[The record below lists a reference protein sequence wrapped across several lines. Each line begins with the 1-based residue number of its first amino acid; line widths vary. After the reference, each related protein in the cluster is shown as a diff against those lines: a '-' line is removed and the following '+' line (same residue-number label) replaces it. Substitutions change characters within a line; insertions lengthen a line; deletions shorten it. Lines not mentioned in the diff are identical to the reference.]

1 MEDDSTMSG
10 NTTNGASGDVSGA
23 YRIEKDSLGEV
34 QVPVDAWFGAQ
45 TARAIRNFPI
55 TGLRPH
61 PTLVRAT
68 VLVKRAAAEVNRD
81 LGQLDPERANAI
93 IAAAEKVLGG
103 EYLDQWRVDPIQAG
117 AGTSHN
123 MNTNEVLANLAND
136 SLGGK
141 RGEYKPVN
149 PNDHVNMA
157 QSTNDVF
164 PSAMRVASLLEM
176 GELYPALD
184 RLQKAFEAK
193 GKEFDHIVKSGRTH
207 LQDAVPIRLGQ
218 EFTAYSRTLA
228 RMGKKIRAASDAML
242 ELNLGAT
249 AAGTG
254 LNSDPRY
261 QKAVVAKLSELTGL
275 PLKPA
280 EHMVEMT
287 ESQYAMLEAHSAL
300 KLLAVELTRIANDL
314 RLMSSGPQT
323 GLAEINLPAVQPGSS
338 IMPGKVNPVML
349 EMLNMACFQVM
360 GNDTTITLAVQAGQL
375 ELNVMMPVMAFDMLM
390 SIDILKNAMNV
401 VAEFCIEGI
410 TANEERCH
418 WYVDNSNGLATALN
432 AYIGYSAAAKVAQE
446 NSKTGKPIRQIVL
459 EQGFLTAEELD
470 KILDPMAMTEPGVPG
485 KS

>member
-1 MEDDSTMSG
+1 MSVDTTDEVSDS
-10 NTTNGASGDVSGA
+10 AKGDF
-23 YRIEKDSLGEV
+23 RTEKDSLGDV

-45 TARAIRNFPI
+45 TVRAIRNFPI
-55 TGLRPH
+55 TGLKPH
-61 PTLVRAT
+61 PTLVKAT

-81 LGQLDPERANAI
+81 LGQLDAERANAI
-93 IAAAEKVLGG
+93 IAAAEEVLGG
-103 EYLDQWRVDPIQAG
+103 KYLDQWRVDPIQAG

-123 MNTNEVLANLAND
+123 MNTNEVLANLANVR
-136 SLGGK
+136 LGGK

-176 GELYPALD
+176 RELYPSLE

-228 RMGKKIRAASDAML
+228 KMERKIRAAADAMS

-275 PLKPA
+275 QLKPA
-280 EHMVEMT
+280 EHLVEMT
-287 ESQYAMLEAHSAL
+287 ESQYAMLEAHGAL
-300 KLLAVELTRIANDL
+300 KLLAVELTRISNDL

-323 GLAEINLPAVQPGSS
+323 GLSEINLPAVQPGSS

-349 EMLNMACFQVM
+349 EMLNMACFQVI
-360 GNDTTITLAVQAGQL
+360 GNDTTITMAVQAGQL
-375 ELNVMMPVMAFDMLM
+375 ELNVMMPVMAFDMLL

-446 NSKTGKPIRQIVL
+446 NSRTGKPIRQIVL
-459 EQGFLTAEELD
+459 EQGFLTADELD

-485 KS
+485 KK

>member
-1 MEDDSTMSG
+1 MSV
-10 NTTNGASGDVSGA
+10 NTTDEVSEAVNGAF
-23 YRIEKDSLGEV
+23 RTEKDSLGDV
-34 QVPVDAWFGAQ
+34 QVPVDAWYGAQ
-45 TARAIRNFPI
+45 TVRAIRNFPI
-55 TGLRPH
+55 TGLKPH

-93 IAAAEKVLGG
+93 IAVAEQVLGG

-123 MNTNEVLANLAND
+123 MNTNEVLANLANVK
-136 SLGGK
+136 LGGK

-176 GELYPALD
+176 QELYPSLE

-228 RMGKKIRAASDAML
+228 KMGKKIRAAADAML

-280 EHMVEMT
+280 EHLVEMT
-287 ESQYAMLEAHSAL
+287 ESQYAMLEAHGAL
-300 KLLAVELTRIANDL
+300 KLLAVELTRISNDL

-349 EMLNMACFQVM
+349 EMLNMACFQVI
-360 GNDTTITLAVQAGQL
+360 GNDTTITMAVQAGQL
-375 ELNVMMPVMAFDMLM
+375 ELNVMMPVMAFDMLL

-432 AYIGYSAAAKVAQE
+432 AHIGYSAAAKVAQE
-446 NSKTGKPIRQIVL
+446 NSRTGKPIRQIVL
-459 EQGFLTAEELD
+459 EQGFLTAEQLD

-485 KS
+485 KR